1 MARRFDHLGDVEALL
16 EVVERGSISAAAVAL
31 ATTPSVIS
39 RAISRLEARLG
50 VQLLRRTTRRLSLT
64 DSGREYVQQARAAFE
79 QIVSAE
85 RALSGRGEVQG
96 RVRLSAPT
104 TYGHYRLPAMLAAFA
119 LRYPKV
125 QVELG
130 IANRNVDLV
139 AEGYDLAIRLGTL
152 HDSSLVARQMEEA
165 RLCLV
170 AAPAYLARVGTPK
183 SVADLTMHNC
193 LPFVMPSNGRPGI
206 WQFRQGEEELRFV
219 PQGNPVVADDVLGC
233 ISLAEHGVGICQTY
247 EFIVAERLRQGRLVR
262 LLEDLE
268 GARRPFSL
276 IYPPHR
282 QLSTACRVLI
292 DFLAGSAAETTPD

>member
-1 MARRFDHLGDVEALL
+1 M
-16 EVVERGSISAAAVAL
+16 
-31 ATTPSVIS
+31 
-39 RAISRLEARLG
+39 
-50 VQLLRRTTRRLSLT
+50 QLLRRTTRRLSLT

-152 HDSSLVARQMEEA
+152 PDSSLVARQLEEA

-183 SVADLTMHNC
+183 SVADLAMHNC

-219 PQGNPVVADDVLGC
+219 PQATRWWRTMCWAASRWP
-233 ISLAEHGVGICQTY
+233 
-247 EFIVAERLRQGRLVR
+247 
-262 LLEDLE
+262 
-268 GARRPFSL
+268 
-276 IYPPHR
+276 
-282 QLSTACRVLI
+282 STAW
-292 DFLAGSAAETTPD
+292 GSARPTNSSLPNACAKGAWFACWRTSRAPGDLFPSSIPPIASYRRRAVC